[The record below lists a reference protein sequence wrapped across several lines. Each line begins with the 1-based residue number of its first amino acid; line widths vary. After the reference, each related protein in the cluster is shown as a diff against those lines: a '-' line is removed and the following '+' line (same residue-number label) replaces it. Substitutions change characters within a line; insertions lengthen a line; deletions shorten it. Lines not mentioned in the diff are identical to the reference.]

1 MIKGKI
7 ILTFY
12 DDETPTVQRGAS
24 VYKFSV
30 NGNCELA
37 VEKSMSNII
46 GELVN
51 AVHYLQD
58 AVGEITLFPKETKQ
72 SIVSERLHDCFC
84 LIPMIEERTKRVL
97 DYEDEH

>member
-12 DDETPTVQRGAS
+12 DEETPTVQRGAS
-24 VYKFSV
+24 SYVFNV

-37 VEKSMSNII
+37 VEKSVSNII

-51 AVHYLQD
+51 
-58 AVGEITLFPKETKQ
+58 VGEITLFPEETEQ
-72 SIVSERLHDCFC
+72 SMISERLHDCFC
-84 LIPMIEERTKRVL
+84 LIPMIEERTERFF
-97 DYEDEH
+97 ENEE

>member
-12 DDETPTVQRGAS
+12 DEETPTVQRGAS
-24 VYKFSV
+24 SYVFNV

-46 GELVN
+46 GELEN

-58 AVGEITLFPKETKQ
+58 AVGEITLFPEETKQ
-72 SIVSERLHDCFC
+72 SMISERLHDCFC
-84 LIPMIEERTKRVL
+84 LIPMIEERTERFF
-97 DYEDEH
+97 ENEE